1 MEPTPDIQSD
11 ALSAPEVV
19 PDSASAVAPGEQR
32 THYKSLEEADAA
44 ARRFQSEFDKAK
56 AEAEKWAPLKQ
67 WESLGG
73 PAAIGDLVRQVVDIA
88 ARPDFNDYRDGR
100 LGKESEAAEDDP
112 YLTDE
117 QREIVDLRKK
127 LEERESRD
135 RSQQGQVNGELAA
148 IRFERAEKGIQ
159 TKLGNLWDTRRD
171 QVLAEVQRIVG
182 NGAVR
187 SLDAIGEPLL
197 FKAWAASF
205 NGFDEFNAAVT
216 KFVLDNEAKRA
227 AAMNGRSTLPPT
239 SMAPGRS
246 PSAPPKSLK
255 EAWEIGLR
263 EAQALHGH

>member
-1 MEPTPDIQSD
+1 MEPNTDIQSD
-11 ALSAPEVV
+11 ALGVSDQVA
-19 PDSASAVAPGEQR
+19 DSASTAMPGEQR

-44 ARRFQSEFDKAK
+44 ARRFQSELDKSK
-56 AEAEKWAPLKQ
+56 AETEKWAPLKR

-73 PAAIGDLVRQVVDIA
+73 PEQIGELINSVVELA
-88 ARPDFNDYRDGR
+88 SRPDFNDYRAGT
-100 LGKESEAAEDDP
+100 LGKSQETQEDDP
-112 YLTDE
+112 FLTDE
-117 QREIVDLRKK
+117 QREIRDLRQK
-127 LEERESRD
+127 LEARETQD

-159 TKLGNLWDTRRD
+159 AKLGDLWDSRRD
-171 QVLAEVQRIVG
+171 KVLGEIQRIVG

-205 NGFDEFNAAVT
+205 NGFDEFNAAAT
-216 KFVLDNEAKRA
+216 KFVLDNEAKRTA
-227 AAMNGRSTLPPT
+227 ALNGRSTLPPT
-239 SMAPGRS
+239 SLAPGRA

-263 EAQALHGH
+263 EAQQLHGQ